1 MDFVPIVEGEG
12 VVFSEPLLP
21 FDLKDFFD
29 DFAFHISTIHHEN
42 AKMQILC
49 QKLFKTQHLTTLIP
63 EKKFLTR

>member
-1 MDFVPIVEGEG
+1 MDFVTVVEGEG
-12 VVFSEPLLP
+12 VVFSEALLP

-49 QKLFKTQHLTTLIP
+49 QKLFKTEYLTTLIP
-63 EKKFLTR
+63 ENFFLTR